1 MDTISFDKLL
11 IKTAFCCMASDG
23 HIDDQEISIIKTMC
37 TNISLFN
44 DFNFEDEI
52 NNLIVKI
59 NNDGIQF
66 LSYYLDLI
74 NNTNLSEKEQLLL
87 IDFAINTIKADNKIE
102 YSEIKF
108 FKNIRHR
115 LSISN
120 NTILTFFPDF
130 EDFLEDDVVSI
141 TKVDNLTSDFINT
154 TILPKFEFIVD
165 TNENKDQ

>member
-23 HIDDQEISIIKTMC
+23 HIDDQEIKIIKTMC
-37 TNISLFN
+37 RNSALFN
-44 DFNFEDEI
+44 DFIFEEEI
-52 NNLIVKI
+52 NNLIAKI
-59 NNDGIQF
+59 NKDGIQF
-66 LSYYLDLI
+66 LSYYLDL
-74 NNTNLSEKEQLLL
+74 LSNSTLTEKEEILL
-87 IDFAINTIKADNKIE
+87 IDFAINTIKADDKIE

-120 NTILTFFPDF
+120 DTILTFFPDF
-130 EDFLEDDVVSI
+130 EDFLENDVVSI
-141 TKVDNLTSDFINT
+141 TKVENLTSDLINT

-165 TNENKDQ
+165 TKENNDQ

>member
-23 HIDDQEISIIKTMC
+23 HIDDQEIKIIKTMC
-37 TNISLFN
+37 RNSALFN
-44 DFNFEDEI
+44 DFIFEEEI
-52 NNLIVKI
+52 NNLIAKI
-59 NNDGIQF
+59 NKDGIQF
-66 LSYYLDLI
+66 LSYYLDL
-74 NNTNLSEKEQLLL
+74 LSNSTLTEKEEILL
-87 IDFAINTIKADNKIE
+87 IDFAINTIKADDKIE

-120 NTILTFFPDF
+120 DTILTFFPDF
-130 EDFLEDDVVSI
+130 EDFLENDVVSI
-141 TKVDNLTSDFINT
+141 TKVENLTSDLINT

-165 TNENKDQ
+165 TK

>member
-23 HIDDQEISIIKTMC
+23 HIDDQEIKIIKTMC
-37 TNISLFN
+37 RNSALFN
-44 DFNFEDEI
+44 DFNFEEEI

-74 NNTNLSEKEQLLL
+74 SNSILTEKEELLL
-87 IDFAINTIKADNKIE
+87 IDFAINTIKADDKIE

-115 LSISN
+115 LSLSTD
-120 NTILTFFPDF
+120 TILTFFPDF
-130 EDFLEDDVVSI
+130 EDFLEDDVVSN
-141 TKVDNLTSDFINT
+141 TKLEHFTSDFINST
-154 TILPKFEFIVD
+154 NLPKFEFIVD
-165 TNENKDQ
+165 SKENKDQ

>member
-37 TNISLFN
+37 ANTSLFN

-59 NNDGIQF
+59 NNDGVQF

-74 NNTNLSEKEQLLL
+74 NNSNLTEKEELLL
-87 IDFAINTIKADNKIE
+87 IDFAINTIKADHKIE
-102 YSEIKF
+102 YSEMKF

-115 LSISN
+115 LSLTN
-120 NTILTFFPDF
+120 DTILTFFPDF
-130 EDFLEDDVVSI
+130 EDFLEDDVVSNP
-141 TKVDNLTSDFINT
+141 KLDSFTSDFINS

>member
-37 TNISLFN
+37 ANTSLFN

-130 EDFLEDDVVSI
+130 EDFLEDDVVST
-141 TKVDNLTSDFINT
+141 TKVDNFTSDFINT

-165 TNENKDQ
+165 TKENNDQ

>member
-23 HIDDQEISIIKTMC
+23 HIDDQEIKIIKTMC
-37 TNISLFN
+37 RNSILFN

-59 NNDGIQF
+59 NKDGIHF

-74 NNTNLSEKEQLLL
+74 SNSTLTEKEEILL
-87 IDFAINTIKADNKIE
+87 IDFAINTIKADDKIE

-115 LSISN
+115 LSLSN
-120 NTILTFFPDF
+120 DTILTFFPDF
-130 EDFLEDDVVSI
+130 EDFLEDDVVSN
-141 TKVDNLTSDFINT
+141 TKLENFTSDFINSI
-154 TILPKFEFIVD
+154 ILPKFEFIVD
-165 TNENKDQ
+165 TKENNDQ

>member
-37 TNISLFN
+37 ANTSLFN

-52 NNLIVKI
+52 NKLIHKI
-59 NNDGIQF
+59 NEDGIQF

-74 NNTNLSEKEQLLL
+74 NNVILTEKEELLL

-120 NTILTFFPDF
+120 DTILTFFPDF
-130 EDFLEDDVVSI
+130 EDFLEDEVVSI

-165 TNENKDQ
+165 TNQNNGG